1 MSEKGTEA
9 ATEQRKEKAKKKGD
23 VPHSREL
30 LSALAM
36 LAGVLVLGSSAKQ
49 FISSWDQV
57 YASSLQLGMGDF
69 NAGSLD
75 RAVVKVLVPALM
87 PVGLILAASFAAALM
102 AGIGQTGGV
111 NINGEALMLKPERLN
126 PAMNIGNIFSLRS
139 ITRLAKSLLPAA
151 VVVGIGV
158 KAMRE
163 LVMPMP
169 VMSAARLPETLSVCF
184 DLAVKSAW
192 VMVIWSGLDYA
203 MERIA
208 WNKKLRMTK
217 QEMRDEMKDTMGNPQ
232 IKGRQRRLQNA
243 MRRRKV
249 KADVSKASVVITNP
263 THYAVALEFSF
274 ESMMAPTVLVKGRN
288 LHALKIREE
297 ARWAGVPI
305 VENPPLA
312 RSLYKNVEEGQA
324 IPYELYSAV
333 AGILAY
339 LYRQQVEKAARDR
352 KAAEAAANRRNA
364 GKQKAS
370 TKQKAASGQPASTGQ
385 GSTSEKSASAGQQD
399 STGQQDSAGQQGPTG
414 QQGSTG
420 PKSSTTEESTGEGGL

>member
-1 MSEKGTEA
+1 
-9 ATEQRKEKAKKKGD
+9 
-23 VPHSREL
+23 
-30 LSALAM
+30 
-36 LAGVLVLGSSAKQ
+36 
-49 FISSWDQV
+49 
-57 YASSLQLGMGDF
+57 
-69 NAGSLD
+69 
-75 RAVVKVLVPALM
+75 
-87 PVGLILAASFAAALM
+87 
-102 AGIGQTGGV
+102 
-111 NINGEALMLKPERLN
+111 LN
-126 PAMNIGNIFSLRS
+126 PVTNIGNIFSLRS
-139 ITRLAKSLLPAA
+139 VTRLGKSLLPAA
-151 VVVGIGV
+151 VVIAIGV

-169 VMSAARLPETLSVCF
+169 VMSATRLPETLSVCY

-217 QEMRDEMKDTMGNPQ
+217 QEMRDEMKDTMGNPMV
-232 IKGRQRRLQNA
+232 KGRQRRLQNA

-263 THYAVALEFSF
+263 THFAVALEFSF
-274 ESMMAPTVLVKGRN
+274 ESMSAPTVLLKGKN

-297 ARWAGVPI
+297 ARLAGVPI

-312 RSLYKNVEEGQA
+312 RSLYKNVEEGHA
-324 IPYELYSAV
+324 IPYDLYSAV

-352 KAAEAAANRRNA
+352 RAAEEIAANRRNTV
-364 GKQKAS
+364 KQK
-370 TKQKAASGQPASTGQ
+370 TASGQK
-385 GSTSEKSASAGQQD
+385 TSGEQKTAGEQKT
-399 STGQQDSAGQQGPTG
+399 STG

-420 PKSSTTEESTGEGGL
+420 QKSSTTEESTGGGGL

>member
-36 LAGVLVLGSSAKQ
+36 LAGVLVLGSSSKQ
-49 FISSWDQV
+49 FLSSWDHV

-69 NAGSLD
+69 SENSLD
-75 RAVVKVLVPALM
+75 HAVMKILVPALI
-87 PVGLILAASFAAALM
+87 PVGMILAASFAAALM

-126 PAMNIGNIFSLRS
+126 PVTNIGNIFSLRS
-139 ITRLAKSLLPAA
+139 VTRLGKSLLPAA
-151 VVVGIGV
+151 VVIAIGV

-169 VMSAARLPETLSVCF
+169 VMSATRLPETLSVCY

-217 QEMRDEMKDTMGNPQ
+217 QEMRDEMKDTMGNPMV
-232 IKGRQRRLQNA
+232 KGRQRRLQNA

-263 THYAVALEFSF
+263 THFAVALEFSF
-274 ESMMAPTVLVKGRN
+274 ESMSAPTVLLKGKN

-297 ARWAGVPI
+297 ARLAGVPI

-312 RSLYKNVEEGQA
+312 RSLYKNVEEGHA
-324 IPYELYSAV
+324 IPYDLYSAV

-352 KAAEAAANRRNA
+352 RAAEEIAANRRNTV
-364 GKQKAS
+364 KQK
-370 TKQKAASGQPASTGQ
+370 TASGQK
-385 GSTSEKSASAGQQD
+385 TSGEQKTAGEQKT
-399 STGQQDSAGQQGPTG
+399 STG

-420 PKSSTTEESTGEGGL
+420 QKSSTTEESTGGGGL